1 MNPLPSVAIIFDM
14 TEQAAITEGSSI
26 AIGTKY
32 DLLLTLT
39 LRPSPNGMDRTP
51 MQFSIMWS
59 ASSRVSP
66 PYDMSFMSREGKS
79 FLS

>member
-1 MNPLPSVAIIFDM
+1 MNPLPSVAIIFEI
-14 TEQAAITEGSSI
+14 TEQAAITDGSSI

-39 LRPSPNGMDRTP
+39 LSPSPSGIEITP
-51 MQFSIMWS
+51 IQFSIIWS

-66 PYDMSFMSREGKS
+66 P
-79 FLS
+79 